1 MHVLCQGGG
10 YAYRLAPAHAPLTEE
25 TFRKMPLDFVG
36 PSILRWGGDR
46 ATQLEFDPLER
57 GWQTSQGT
65 MPRNSS
71 WRKLPLPN
79 NYWEEEGPS
88 FEVRLFTRKLQSVN
102 IDALHM
108 LHFVGPSNEWE

>member
-1 MHVLCQGGG
+1 
-10 YAYRLAPAHAPLTEE
+10 
-25 TFRKMPLDFVG
+25 MPLDFVG

-71 WRKLPLPN
+71 WRKLPLPS

-88 FEVRLFTRKLQSVN
+88 FEVSE
-102 IDALHM
+102 ALHKETSANDAVCM
-108 LHFVGPSNEWE
+108 LYCVGSSNQWSGND